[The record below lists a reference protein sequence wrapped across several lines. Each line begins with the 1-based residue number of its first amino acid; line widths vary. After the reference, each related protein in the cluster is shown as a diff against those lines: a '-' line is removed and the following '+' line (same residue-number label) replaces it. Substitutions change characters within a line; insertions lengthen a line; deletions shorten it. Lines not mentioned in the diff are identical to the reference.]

1 MKKYYKML
9 YEAFEGKTYRWNKKR
24 IDFTQLGYSHPFC
37 GEKYYQADNEFKF
50 MLVGRATNGWNVEV
64 PLSNAFDFANEMDS
78 RVKRLG
84 FDWICEDNGKL
95 CNIEK
100 EYYLKRSAFWRTA
113 ENVWRGLSRL
123 EEVRWVESIVW
134 SNLYKVAPAEQG
146 NPTTSMCRVQQKIC
160 KNLLQKEIEL
170 YKPTHIILVTGLD
183 WVEWCGED
191 SFISIFENSQKTEEK
206 FVVGTAYYNLA
217 DDKKIPVVITRRPEF
232 CQEEMFVKSVLEWF
246 GKL

>member
-100 EYYLKRSAFWRTA
+100 EYYNLQDEQKDKSP
-113 ENVWRGLSRL
+113 LY
-123 EEVRWVESIVW
+123 EEER
-134 SNLYKVAPAEQG
+134 
-146 NPTTSMCRVQQKIC
+146 
-160 KNLLQKEIEL
+160 
-170 YKPTHIILVTGLD
+170 
-183 WVEWCGED
+183 
-191 SFISIFENSQKTEEK
+191 
-206 FVVGTAYYNLA
+206 
-217 DDKKIPVVITRRPEF
+217 
-232 CQEEMFVKSVLEWF
+232 
-246 GKL
+246 